1 MYGFRTEGK
10 NNNIGKFMEMFHS
23 IEAKMDAL
31 IKALNGNG
39 NPVPNSPEDPV
50 NGVSLKNPA
59 TAALL
64 QTFTKAL
71 QDGGFLPKNPL
82 HKRGVGNDTPAE
94 PFSSIS
100 GPNLT
105 LWKLHELKKK
115 VKADDFVANLP
126 NASAVAAMAG
136 AQVGDY
142 APNNTWDANDYTTV
156 KNEYQKLA
164 DVVNEL
170 KTLFDGLKI
179 K

>member
-1 MYGFRTEGK
+1 MPYVIFFKKVNKRSFVNYENENFHKYLLDFKKKLTTDKNVRVSYRRK
-10 NNNIGKFMEMFHS
+10 NNNIGKFMGMFHS

-50 NGVSLKNPA
+50 NSVSLKNPA

-71 QDGGFLPKNPL
+71 QNGGFLPKNPL
-82 HKRGVGNDTPAE
+82 YKRDVDNNNSAPTSDE

-136 AQVGDY
+136 A
-142 APNNTWDANDYTTV
+142 
-156 KNEYQKLA
+156 
-164 DVVNEL
+164 
-170 KTLFDGLKI
+170 
-179 K
+179 

>member
-1 MYGFRTEGK
+1 
-10 NNNIGKFMEMFHS
+10 MEMFHS

-82 HKRGVGNDTPAE
+82 YKRDVDNNNSAPTSDE

-105 LWKLHELKKK
+105 LWIKKK

-142 APNNTWDANDYTTV
+142 APNNTW
-156 KNEYQKLA
+156 KC
-164 DVVNEL
+164 
-170 KTLFDGLKI
+170 
-179 K
+179 